1 MWDGVGNGANA
12 PGDGFVFKTIGVAFA
27 RVCALVGLRLE
38 HLVAFDAHGFID
50 EQADAFGE
58 AFVAM
63 FGEVLQNGVQE
74 FRIGLAGHFVV
85 LGWMCW

>member
-1 MWDGVGNGANA
+1 MRDGVGNGTDAT
-12 PGDGFVFKTIGVAFA
+12 GDGFVFKPVGVAFA
-27 RVCALVGLRLE
+27 LACALVGLSLE

-50 EQADAFGE
+50 EQAYAFGE
-58 AFVAM
+58 AFMAM
-63 FGEVLQNGVQE
+63 FGEMLQNGVQE